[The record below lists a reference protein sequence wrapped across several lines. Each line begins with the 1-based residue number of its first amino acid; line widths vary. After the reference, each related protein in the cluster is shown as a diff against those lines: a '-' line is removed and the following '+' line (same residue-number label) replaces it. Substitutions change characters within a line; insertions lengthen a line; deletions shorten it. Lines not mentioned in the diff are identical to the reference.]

1 MITTDNVYMKPL
13 NQKGI
18 SIIETLVAIG
28 IMAIMMAGFSSMLL
42 NQNKETRAVSEILS
56 AQDLQKT
63 IIAVMAKGDV
73 CQYILAPKTFNAQ
86 AVRAGTIQE
95 IDMGVQPIYG
105 SMVTSATPG
114 VAIIKK
120 GDRASGFT
128 SSLIVESIK
137 FIIDSGNYVG
147 INGSFNGRWVID
159 FDGTKSVRK
168 LRPVSV
174 AAVIYA
180 DTSIPTAAKPVSC
193 LGSGSAGSGDANYL
207 AKWQTDVGLSE
218 SVIYENP
225 TTGSIGIGTNTPTG
239 NFQIGNSSSTSANQF
254 IFGAT
259 TNSEKGIRLHYNNVL
274 LHPDYESAV
283 IDLRGRFFKIRGVNA
298 SVPGD
303 AGNAA
308 RLVVD
313 LTSGNVGIG
322 TQTPTAALDVVGAG
336 KVSGVLSSGKVQVV
350 DVVVANT
357 ACVSNGLVARDTV
370 GVLLS
375 CQSGL
380 WKDATGSSG
389 TGFFSNGYGAYR
401 INPQPFGTCL
411 SINTNTGG
419 CSCPTGSTAQ
429 RIGQIQC
436 GSGCGIMSTSII
448 SETYVCN

>member
-1 MITTDNVYMKPL
+1 MKPL

-137 FIIDSGNYVG
+137 FIIDSGDYVG
-147 INGSFNGRWVID
+147 SKGSFNGRWVID

-174 AAVIYA
+174 AAIIYA
-180 DTSIPTAAKPVSC
+180 DTSTDTAAKSISC

>member
-1 MITTDNVYMKPL
+1 MKPL

-18 SIIETLVAIG
+18 SIIEVLIATG
-28 IMAIMMAGFSSMLL
+28 IMAIVMAGFSSMLL

-86 AVRAGTIQE
+86 AVIAGTIQE

-225 TTGSIGIGTNTPTG
+225 TTGNIGIGTNTPI
-239 NFQIGNSSSTSANQF
+239 N
-254 IFGAT
+254 
-259 TNSEKGIRLHYNNVL
+259 RL
-274 LHPDYESAV
+274 S
-283 IDLRGRFFKIRGVNA
+283 VN
-298 SVPGD
+298 
-303 AGNAA
+303 
-308 RLVVD
+308 
-313 LTSGNVGIG
+313 
-322 TQTPTAALDVVGAG
+322 
-336 KVSGVLSSGKVQVV
+336 GVLSTNKIQVV
-350 DVVVANT
+350 DVVAVST
-357 ACVSNGLVARDTV
+357 ACSPDGLIARDTN
-370 GVLLS
+370 GQLLS
-375 CQSGL
+375 CQSSIWKNAQSSSARQLNADTVSNYRNSRASLYTIDASGL
-380 WKDATGSSG
+380 VIRSG
-389 TGFFSNGYGAYR
+389 TAHCTLSNSTGNCIR
-401 INPQPFGTCL
+401 GTCPNGGFGGGSNCTIYRPTL
-411 SINTNTGG
+411 NGLEITQQTRGG
-419 CSCPTGSTAQ
+419 CSIAGCSVDETISTVGWDQ
-429 RIGQIQC
+429 
-436 GSGCGIMSTSII
+436 
-448 SETYVCN
+448 

>member
-1 MITTDNVYMKPL
+1 MITTDKVYMKPL

-18 SIIETLVAIG
+18 SIIEVLIATG
-28 IMAIMMAGFSSMLL
+28 IMAIVMAGFSSMLL

-86 AVRAGTIQE
+86 AVIAGTIQE

-225 TTGSIGIGTNTPTG
+225 TTGNIGIGTNTPI
-239 NFQIGNSSSTSANQF
+239 N
-254 IFGAT
+254 
-259 TNSEKGIRLHYNNVL
+259 RL
-274 LHPDYESAV
+274 S
-283 IDLRGRFFKIRGVNA
+283 VN
-298 SVPGD
+298 
-303 AGNAA
+303 
-308 RLVVD
+308 
-313 LTSGNVGIG
+313 
-322 TQTPTAALDVVGAG
+322 
-336 KVSGVLSSGKVQVV
+336 GVLSSNKIQVV
-350 DVVVANT
+350 DVVAVST
-357 ACVSNGLVARDTV
+357 ACSPDGLIARDTN
-370 GVLLS
+370 GQLLS
-375 CQSGL
+375 CQSSIWKNANSAVSRLNSGNLVSSLSSAVGLASAISCSSGDGGLPASCVGTPGSITSLAMNANATALTFTKTGYLSFGGLPSGTYTFTRSGATNNYCGAYAAYGCITVGIDGWNLNFVEGNGRTTTASGL
-380 WKDATGSSG
+380 W
-389 TGFFSNGYGAYR
+389 SN
-401 INPQPFGTCL
+401 
-411 SINTNTGG
+411 
-419 CSCPTGSTAQ
+419 
-429 RIGQIQC
+429 
-436 GSGCGIMSTSII
+436 
-448 SETYVCN
+448 